1 MVILIRRKNYS
12 APSHV
17 TDKEQVEK
25 KLTPPSQPELLSP
38 EAARL
43 LLHELRQQ
51 QTILELKNEQLLR
64 MQEELENSRAR
75 YYDFYHAAPV
85 GFVALSNKAT
95 ICESNLA
102 LSRMLQTDES
112 RLVQQSLTNYVHRDD
127 RKLFAE
133 MLETLFL
140 NEQAQS
146 LQLRLKQSKATY
158 FWARIE
164 AALAFDLVE
173 STVARIVVIDITERK
188 QAEEKQQRNSAVQTA
203 LREWTHSNGSMML
216 LGTQWVTRCW
226 QRSRRFVLQHCV
238 APICLVGSAERSL
251 PRS

>member
-1 MVILIRRKNYS
+1 
-12 APSHV
+12 
-17 TDKEQVEK
+17 
-25 KLTPPSQPELLSP
+25 
-38 EAARL
+38 
-43 LLHELRQQ
+43 
-51 QTILELKNEQLLR
+51 
-64 MQEELENSRAR
+64 
-75 YYDFYHAAPV
+75 
-85 GFVALSNKAT
+85 
-95 ICESNLA
+95 
-102 LSRMLQTDES
+102 MLQTDES

-140 NEQAQS
+140 NGKAQS

-188 QAEEKQQRNSAVQTA
+188 QAEEKQQRNTAVQTA
-203 LREWTHSNGSMML
+203 LREWTHSNESMML
-216 LGTQWVTRCW
+216 LGIQWVTRCW